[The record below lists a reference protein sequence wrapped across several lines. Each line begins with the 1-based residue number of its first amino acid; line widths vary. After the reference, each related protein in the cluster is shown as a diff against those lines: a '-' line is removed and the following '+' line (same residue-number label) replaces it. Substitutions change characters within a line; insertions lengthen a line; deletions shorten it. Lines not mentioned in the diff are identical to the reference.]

1 MTDYKSLK
9 KSAKEARDRAGLKDI
24 SFALLGD
31 TATQFLKTAIEGY
44 GAMLSYRADV
54 YESEYDVID
63 SEVLDE
69 NSGLYESA
77 RDIVIIYM
85 SPQKAYE
92 SFTALEMPK
101 RRGFAEEYAGRI
113 RGYWDTIK
121 ERTSSAIIQFGM
133 NGING
138 HVMGDFANR
147 QEDSFEFQLEKLK
160 YLMMCEAAKRE
171 GVYLLDLDRIERIL
185 GRDVFTDMRFY
196 YDARM
201 AISTE
206 ALPYVA
212 KGVYDIALAIKG
224 QIKKCVIFD
233 LDNTIWGGVIGDD
246 LLSGIELGELGDGRI
261 YSDIQRYLLEL
272 KKRGIILAVCSKND
286 EETAKEP
293 FLEHPDMILGL
304 DDIAVFVANWEDKA
318 SNIRYIQ
325 ETLNIGMDSMVFLD
339 DNPFERELVREMT
352 EDITVPELPEQKAE
366 WLNYLSDLN
375 LFEVASYS
383 EGSDRTRQYREESLR
398 RSEQKKYSS
407 IDDYLKSLDMEAEC
421 ASFDE
426 FRFPRIAELSQRSN
440 QFNLRTVRY
449 TEDEIRRIAES
460 DGYLTRYYSL
470 KDRFGDHGLISAV
483 IIKKT
488 KDDEGFIDTWF
499 MSCRVLKRG
508 MEEFIINDIVAL
520 CKEAGIRKLVGEY
533 LATKKNGM
541 VEHIYADMGF
551 DDLGEGR
558 YAVDCGTFTKRK
570 TYIRSSLRP

>member
-1 MTDYKSLK
+1 
-9 KSAKEARDRAGLKDI
+9 
-24 SFALLGD
+24 
-31 TATQFLKTAIEGY
+31 
-44 GAMLSYRADV
+44 MLSYRADV

-92 SFTALEMPK
+92 SFTSLEMPK
-101 RRGFAEEYAGRI
+101 RSSFAEEYAGRI
-113 RGYWDTIK
+113 RGYWDTLK

-185 GRDVFTDMRFY
+185 GRDAFTDMRFY

-293 FLEHPDMILGL
+293 FLRHPDMILSL

-325 ETLNIGMDSMVFLD
+325 ETLNIG
-339 DNPFERELVREMT
+339 
-352 EDITVPELPEQKAE
+352 
-366 WLNYLSDLN
+366 
-375 LFEVASYS
+375 
-383 EGSDRTRQYREESLR
+383 
-398 RSEQKKYSS
+398 
-407 IDDYLKSLDMEAEC
+407 
-421 ASFDE
+421 
-426 FRFPRIAELSQRSN
+426 N
-440 QFNLRTVRY
+440 QF
-449 TEDEIRRIAES
+449 
-460 DGYLTRYYSL
+460 
-470 KDRFGDHGLISAV
+470 
-483 IIKKT
+483 IK
-488 KDDEGFIDTWF
+488 
-499 MSCRVLKRG
+499 
-508 MEEFIINDIVAL
+508 EFTFQSYGSFFSV
-520 CKEAGIRKLVGEY
+520 
-533 LATKKNGM
+533 KNG
-541 VEHIYADMGF
+541 IF
-551 DDLGEGR
+551 LFLKPLGN
-558 YAVDCGTFTKRK
+558 VSFTG
-570 TYIRSSLRP
+570 S